1 MSHSDIHVLT
11 FKNFFLFLSM
21 LVQQHHPRSE
31 SERAV
36 KDGGRGPGGHKK
48 SQDKGELVNYYS
60 LNYFQK
66 CLQI

>member
-1 MSHSDIHVLT
+1 
-11 FKNFFLFLSM
+11 M

-48 SQDKGELVNYYS
+48 SQDKGELINYYS
-60 LNYFQK
+60 LHFSK
-66 CLQI
+66 MLARFEFT